1 MLRSPSKHGVL
12 YINHYMLASH
22 DGAGLDHKAFEIIGE
37 KSQSFLVHSQLES
50 ASYKASG
57 PLALILALI

>member
-1 MLRSPSKHGVL
+1 
-12 YINHYMLASH
+12 MLASH